1 MAKIQVYVSED
12 LKARME
18 ARGIES
24 PSAICQD
31 ALEAAVSD
39 EGTVM
44 AKTKQIR
51 RLLREIDQMAGES

>member
-12 LKARME
+12 LKNALIE
-18 ARGIES
+18 HGIDS

-39 EGTVM
+39 TSTVT

-51 RLLREIDQMAGES
+51 RLLREIDQMSGES